1 MTYIEFKGCLCST
14 VFVPEEK
21 DLAVGGSLF
30 PATDSI
36 SLDDTG
42 MADERLW
49 RGENRQHVEYSL

>member
-1 MTYIEFKGCLCST
+1 LCST

-30 PATDSI
+30 PAADSI
-36 SLDDTG
+36 FLDDTG